1 MKHQSLNPEYVNDK
15 DFRLMFLR
23 CERFRPKP
31 AAERIVTHFLMKK
44 IIFGCPHQKDK
55 SMKMNEQKK
64 QKVYVD
70 EEVHVFARPVL
81 MSDLYEEDLA
91 VLERGFHQILPQR
104 DAAGRMV
111 ICASNNFLAGQDFLS
126 LVR

>member
-1 MKHQSLNPEYVNDK
+1 
-15 DFRLMFLR
+15 MFLR

-31 AAERIVTHFLMKK
+31 AAIRIITHFAVKK
-44 IIFGCPHQKDK
+44 MIFGCPDQKDEPTNDISDK
-55 SMKMNEQKK
+55 KK

-104 DAAGRMV
+104 DAAGRV
-111 ICASNNFLAGQDFLS
+111 VLCASNKFLAEQDFLS
-126 LVR
+126 MVCQFLTI